1 VVAQTIHQGTQTF
14 RGVRPLNPAR
24 DLRQVA
30 LLLEEAFRQDLG
42 ALHAWSRI
50 PFVREIGASLIS
62 TAFMPVPT
70 DSLRGFVYEESG
82 HILGN
87 VTLTLDDSRE
97 RRWMISNVAV
107 AEKFR
112 RRGIARQLMHAAIDE
127 ARARNAQ
134 WIILNVRPW
143 NESAVRLY
151 SGLGFDT
158 IDTETQYVR
167 TRARTL
173 VSEPLPIRLLRDKE
187 LRAAFEVARA
197 GMNEKLRMFRPPVL
211 SDFGVRF
218 EDRFAERALDFFIL
232 QSTERYGYFEN
243 DVLTATVSL
252 HAQRLGTPHKLD
264 IRVLPGARGTLEPG
278 LVAAALQRLNVF
290 APRDIETRA
299 MQSHTE
305 LVLALAD
312 AGFIPARGLTLMAK
326 GFRYG

>member
-1 VVAQTIHQGTQTF
+1 M
-14 RGVRPLNPAR
+14 
-24 DLRQVA
+24 
-30 LLLEEAFRQDLG
+30 LEEAFRQDLG

-50 PFVREIGASLIS
+50 PLVREIGASLIS

-70 DSLRGFVYEESG
+70 ESLRGFVYEENG

-107 AEKFR
+107 AEKSR
-112 RRGIARQLMHAAIDE
+112 RRGIARQLMLAAIDE

-143 NESAVRLY
+143 NEGAIRLY
-151 SGLGFDT
+151 EALGFDT

-167 TRARTL
+167 TRARMIAH
-173 VSEPLPIRLLRDKE
+173 EPLPIRPLRDKE
-187 LRAAFEVARA
+187 LRAAFDLARSA
-197 GMNEKLRMFRPPVL
+197 MNDKLRLFRPPAL
-211 SDFGVRF
+211 SDYGVRF

-232 QSTERYGYFEN
+232 QSTERCGYFQNE
-243 DVLTATVSL
+243 VLTATVSL
-252 HAQRLGTPHKLD
+252 HAQRLATPHKME
-264 IRVLPGARGTLEPG
+264 IRVLPSSRGAIEVG
-278 LVAAALQRLNVF
+278 LVAAALKRLNEF
-290 APRDIETRA
+290 SQRDIESRA
-299 MQSHTE
+299 MGSHRE

-312 AGFIPARGLTLMAK
+312 AGFIPTRGLTLMAK

>member
-1 VVAQTIHQGTQTF
+1 VVAQTIQQGTESY
-14 RGVRPLNPAR
+14 RGVRPLNPTR

-50 PFVREIGASLIS
+50 PLVREIGASLIS

-70 DSLRGFVYEESG
+70 DSLRGFVYEENG

-112 RRGIARQLMHAAIDE
+112 RRGIARQLLLAAIDE
-127 ARARNAQ
+127 ARARNAL

-143 NESAVRLY
+143 NESAIRLY
-151 SGLGFDT
+151 DTLGFDT

-167 TRARTL
+167 TRART
-173 VSEPLPIRLLRDKE
+173 VAHEPLPLRTLRDKE
-187 LRAAFEVARA
+187 LRAAFELARA
-197 GMNEKLRMFRPPVL
+197 GTNEKLRMFRPPAI
-211 SDFGVRF
+211 SEYGVRF
-218 EDRFAERALDFFIL
+218 EDRFAERARDFFIL
-232 QSTERYGYFEN
+232 QSTERYGYFQNE
-243 DVLTATVSL
+243 VLTATISL
-252 HAQRLGTPHKLD
+252 RAQRLGTPHKMD
-264 IRVLPGARGTLEPG
+264 IRVLPSARGTLEPG
-278 LVAAALQRLNVF
+278 LVAAALKRLNEF

-299 MQSHTE
+299 MGSHRE

-312 AGFIPARGLTLMAK
+312 AGFIPTRGLTLMAK